1 MFEDRV
7 WDVEGRDGCESVGES
22 LDLSSFDLRM
32 FPIPPRPVT
41 RGELAAFSRLC
52 CCTTLLSTAR
62 AARASNSDTRRLD
75 GLTDLALPAPPLP
88 VVEIFKDRG

>member
-1 MFEDRV
+1 MLEDRV

-22 LDLSSFDLRM
+22 LDLSCFDLRM

-52 CCTTLLSTAR
+52 CCTTSFSTAR

-75 GLTDLALPAPPLP
+75 ALTDLALPAPPLP
-88 VVEIFKDRG
+88 VVEIYKDKS